1 LDTTDRRVPVP
12 VSLRARAAGRLT
24 ARLRGASGAGSL
36 IISMFL
42 GSFAW
47 GFVFLS
53 LPFFIGEI
61 STADAPTT
69 LRLTGWI
76 VGVTS
81 LLTVV
86 TGPAW
91 GRLAAAGDPKRTYVW
106 IQLGQGVGFFGMA
119 VARSLLEL
127 FAARIVLGFM
137 GAASTLAFVIAG
149 REEDPREVQ
158 RHVAAIQTAM
168 TVGQILGP
176 LGGAVAAA
184 RLGFRLS
191 FVLGGVILLG
201 SAAFVHWGV
210 AVPAAR
216 SRPAVAARHP
226 RLRDLAGPFAI
237 ILGSST
243 QLFFL
248 LSVLPQI
255 LAGLGAAPGSLVE
268 LSGVVVFATAIAT
281 ALGALA
287 TPRLAALLPERQLV
301 TSLLVAATIG
311 VTLLAWPRNAW
322 TYTLVRFVQVLCVA
336 PIFPLVV
343 GRIAQQAGG
352 AAIGIINSARIGA
365 SFIGPVL
372 ATSVL
377 ASGSPT
383 TLYVLL
389 AGLTL
394 VCLPLALRRKPEP
407 HPVAA

>member
-1 LDTTDRRVPVP
+1 LNTTDRRVPVP

-149 REEDPREVQ
+149 REDDPREVQ
-158 RHVAAIQTAM
+158 RQVAAIQTAM
-168 TVGQILGP
+168 TVSP
-176 LGGAVAAA
+176 
-184 RLGFRLS
+184 
-191 FVLGGVILLG
+191 
-201 SAAFVHWGV
+201 
-210 AVPAAR
+210 AR
-216 SRPAVAARHP
+216 SRPAVVEGHP
-226 RLRDLAGPFAI
+226 RLGDLAVAFAI
-237 ILGSST
+237 VLASST
-243 QLFFL
+243 QMFFL
-248 LSVLPQI
+248 PTVLPQV
-255 LAGLGAAPGSLVE
+255 LAGLGVDPGNLVE
-268 LSGVVVFATAIAT
+268 LSGVVLFATAVAV

-287 TPRLAALLPERQLV
+287 TPRLVAMLPERQLV
-301 TSLLVAATIG
+301 GGLLVAAAIG
-311 VTLLAWPRNAW
+311 VALLAWPRNVW
-322 TYTLVRFVQVLCVA
+322 GYTVVRFVQVLCVA

-343 GRIAQQAGG
+343 GRTAQQASGG
-352 AAIGIINSARIGA
+352 AIGIVNSARIGA
-365 SFIGPVL
+365 SFIGPIL

-377 ASGSPT
+377 ASWSPT
-383 TLYVLL
+383 ALYVLL
-389 AGLTL
+389 AGLGV
-394 VCLPLALRRKPEP
+394 VCVPLALRREAER